1 MAIPIASLNG
11 TVSKED
17 VTGSIGKP
25 EAAPFLE
32 ASDWRL
38 AKRALATALDPDGS
52 GKTALWDN
60 PASGSKGS
68 FSALGKAYSSS
79 ARTCRVFLGQ
89 LDRGGETQS
98 AQGTACSEKG
108 GEWTIAEADPWKTS

>member
-11 TVSKED
+11 AASDD
-17 VTGSIGKP
+17 VTGSIAKP
-25 EAAPFLE
+25 EAEQFL
-32 ASDWRL
+32 AAADWRL
-38 AKRALATALDPDGS
+38 AKRALATALDPSGS
-52 GKTALWDN
+52 GQTVRWDN

-68 FSALGKAYSSS
+68 FSALGKAYSSN
-79 ARTCRVFLGQ
+79 AKTCRVFLGQ
-89 LDRGGETQS
+89 LDRGGATQS

>member
-1 MAIPIASLNG
+1 MAVPIASLNG
-11 TVSKED
+11 TVSED

-25 EAAPFLE
+25 AAEQFLE
-32 ASDWRL
+32 AADWRL

-52 GKTALWDN
+52 GESALWDN

-68 FSALGKAYSSS
+68 FLPLGKAYSAK
-79 ARTCRVFLGQ
+79 ARLCRVFLGQ

-98 AQGTACSEKG
+98 AQGTACSEKA
-108 GEWTIAEADPWKTS
+108 GEWTIAEADPWKKG